1 MGNGPSLK
9 KLIEFGFDNIPDDI
23 YTVGLNA
30 AYRYFD
36 EIGWYPNCIG
46 SFDPKITKGFLPGML
61 EMVKK
66 EECTTEK
73 ILTLVSD
80 GRSINP
86 FLTQEILAGP
96 IIPELDAR
104 INHLWLNPT
113 WYNHNTG
120 SCTSGHNAA
129 KFLLQEGYDI
139 IYLIGMDNNYIDNVN
154 LKVSHKLISSLWD
167 SDTTSKGNKFLDK
180 TPEKNPNYFTDDYQ
194 KKGDILNYPGSDRA
208 NENGNITWKELYD
221 NLKMND
227 KLKDHRI
234 VNLSDIS
241 NVPFFEFSTIEKE
254 FNKK

>member
-1 MGNGPSLK
+1 MKRALLMGNGPSLK

-120 SCTSGHNAA
+120 YCTSGHNAA

-139 IYLIGMDNNYIDNVN
+139 IYLIGMDNNYTNNVN
-154 LKVSHKLISSLWD
+154 LKVSQSN
-167 SDTTSKGNKFLDK
+167 GNRVLHE

-194 KKGDILNYPGSDRA
+194 KQGDLFYHPGPGA
-208 NENGNITWKELYD
+208 NTNGYITWKELHD
-221 NLKMND
+221 NLKIND
-227 KLKDHRI
+227 KLGDHRI

-241 NVPFFEFSTIEKE
+241 TIPFFEFSTIEKE
-254 FNKK
+254 FNEK